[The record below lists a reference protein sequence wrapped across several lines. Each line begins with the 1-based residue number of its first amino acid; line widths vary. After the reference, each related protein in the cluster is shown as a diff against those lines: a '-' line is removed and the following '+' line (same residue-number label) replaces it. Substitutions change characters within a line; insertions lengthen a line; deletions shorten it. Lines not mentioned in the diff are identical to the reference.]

1 LVEKRRKKN
10 MFNQPV
16 LVLNQIVDDIA
27 CSQGED
33 RHILIAIVLQNKMII
48 KILLMKR
55 RIF

>member
-1 LVEKRRKKN
+1 